1 MNFDEYEKKF
11 YKNKKNRPNF
21 DNMKSEFINKG
32 YEKFLWLSYFENEES
47 RKKFESKIKKL
58 KTFNIPKILVPITK
72 AISEQNSSDNLI
84 FFFSYSPIKKYYLA
98 QEIAKRAYKTII
110 LPNLYEDDP
119 SINAMVVFKKKQL
132 IDASLLYILLRGSGM
147 ENGMGAYRI
156 FGTDILY
163 IADLC
168 CFDDQPIC
176 FTGSDSLAHFYGNMS
191 RRDTNPYEI
200 KQTRE
205 TIEDIMNRNH
215 FKDEFVFAYSLRKF
229 LMETMQSLYKQ
240 SEKYLINKR
249 EFDEVKLYYK
259 DEFGKI
265 YSDLVAKNEAPV
277 RWKSEKKLFDLVYSE
292 YPDTLFQYRPSWLAP
307 QNLDIFVP
315 SLKLG
320 IEFQGIQHY
329 EQVDFFGGSESLE
342 KRKKLDEK
350 KRNLCKINGVTL
362 LEWHYQ
368 DTITKLALKRKLK
381 ELGIQ

>member
-1 MNFDEYEKKF
+1 MKFDDYEKNF
-11 YKNKKNRPNF
+11 YKNRKERPRF
-21 DNMKSEFINKG
+21 DNLKSEFINKG
-32 YEKFLWLSYFENEES
+32 YEKFLWLSHLEDEES
-47 RKKFESKIKKL
+47 RKKIESKIRRLKK
-58 KTFNIPKILVPITK
+58 FDAPKMLVPIMK
-72 AISEQNSSDNLI
+72 MISEQNSSDNLV
-84 FFFSYSPIKKYYLA
+84 FFFSYAPIKKYYLA
-98 QEIAKRAYKTII
+98 QEIAKRAHKTFI

-119 SINAMVVFKKKQL
+119 SINAMVIFKKKQL
-132 IDASLLYILLRGSGM
+132 IDASLLYILLKGSGM
-147 ENGMGAYRI
+147 GNGMAAYRI

-163 IADLC
+163 ISDLC
-168 CFDDQPIC
+168 CFNDQPIS
-176 FTGSDSLAHFYGNMS
+176 FPGSNSLVHFYGNMS

-205 TIEDIMNRNH
+205 TIEDIMDRNH
-215 FKDEFVFAYSLRKF
+215 FKDEFVFAYALRKF

-249 EFDEVKLYYK
+249 EFDEVKLHYK
-259 DEFGKI
+259 DEFEKL
-265 YSDLVAKNEAPV
+265 YSELVAKNEAPV

-329 EQVDFFGGSESLE
+329 EQVDFFGGPESLE
-342 KRKKLDEK
+342 KRRKLDEK
-350 KRNLCKINGVTL
+350 KRLLCKNNGIIL

-368 DTITKLALKRKLK
+368 DTITKTVLKRKLK
-381 ELGIQ
+381 ELGLL